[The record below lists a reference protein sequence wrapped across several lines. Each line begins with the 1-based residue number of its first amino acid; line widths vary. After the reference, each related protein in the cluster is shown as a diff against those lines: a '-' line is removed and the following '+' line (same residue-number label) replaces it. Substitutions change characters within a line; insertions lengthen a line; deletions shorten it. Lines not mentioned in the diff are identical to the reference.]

1 MISEQSGYYMKVKVL
16 VVEDEVIVAEELV
29 QLLTIEGY
37 DIIGRAT
44 SASQALQLCRQNPPD
59 IALLDINID
68 GDRNGLTLAAELSRQ
83 YEMSFIFLTAYDDQK
98 YIKQAAELSAHS
110 FIIKPFQSKSLLA
123 SVRMAAE
130 SVIMEKQGSDTEEQ
144 ILNDRIFIKS
154 GDRFQKVMIDDVTY
168 GEAVGSYTKLSINGD
183 DMTIAMNLKKF
194 MDKITSPL
202 FVRVHRSYVVNIA
215 KVDSINGNTIY
226 MGEHQIPMSSSY
238 REHLLNKISLL

>member
-59 IALLDINID
+59 IALLDININ
-68 GDRNGLTLAAELSRQ
+68 GDRNGIALANELTKLQ
-83 YEMSFIFLTAYDDQK
+83 DMTVIFLTAYDDK
-98 YIKQAAELSAHS
+98 EYIKQAAELNAYS
-110 FIIKPFQSKSLLA
+110 FIIKPFQSKSLIA
-123 SVRMAAE
+123 SVRLAAE
-130 SVIMEKQGSDTEEQ
+130 SIAIDKQGLAGEEQ
-144 ILNDRIFIKS
+144 LLDDRIFIKS
-154 GDRFQKVMIDDVTY
+154 GDRFHKVMIDEVTY
-168 GEAVGSYTKLSINGD
+168 GEAVGSYTKLRINGD
-183 DMTIAMNLKKF
+183 YTTIAINLKKF

-238 REHLLNKISLL
+238 REQLLNKIKLL